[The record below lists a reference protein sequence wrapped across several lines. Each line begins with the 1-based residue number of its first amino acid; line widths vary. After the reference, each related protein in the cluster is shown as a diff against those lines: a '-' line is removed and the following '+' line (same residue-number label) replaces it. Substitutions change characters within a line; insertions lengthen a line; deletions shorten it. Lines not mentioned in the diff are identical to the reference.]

1 VKAWLLVATAV
12 GIAAGIYAG
21 THLLIPLVPTALLW
35 WAGRRLLPD
44 RPADFVGAA
53 AVQLGHMLWI
63 GVGLI
68 VIGRLTVDLAD
79 IAILLVG
86 SLWLLVRPGL
96 APVVTLTVYQGAA
109 LLLNLAAF
117 LAMPVGH
124 NLHRALL
131 IHLIWRVLA
140 LILMWRGYRRARAA
154 DEHAAG
160 PRAY

>member
-1 VKAWLLVATAV
+1 VKAWTIVAGVV
-12 GIAAGIYAG
+12 GVTAGIYAQ

-35 WAGRRLLPD
+35 WAGRRLLPE
-44 RPADFVGAA
+44 RPADFIGAA
-53 AVQLGHMLWI
+53 AVQLGHMVWI

-86 SLWLLVRPGL
+86 SLWLLIRPGL

-131 IHLIWRVLA
+131 VHLIWRVLA
-140 LILMWRGYRRARAA
+140 LVLMWRGYRRSKIA
-154 DEHAAG
+154 DELAAG
-160 PRAY
+160 GSAY

>member
-1 VKAWLLVATAV
+1 V
-12 GIAAGIYAG
+12 GIAVGIYAG

-35 WAGRRLLPD
+35 WGAHRLLAD

-86 SLWLLVRPGL
+86 SLWLLIRPGL
-96 APVVTLTVYQGAA
+96 APVVTLTVYHGAA

-117 LAMPVGH
+117 LAMPVGY

-131 IHLIWRVLA
+131 VHLIWRVLA
-140 LILMWRGYRRARAA
+140 LVLMWRGYRRARAA
-154 DEHAAG
+154 EEHAVG

>member
-1 VKAWLLVATAV
+1 MIGAGVV
-12 GIAAGIYAG
+12 GLAAGIYAG

-35 WAGRRLLPD
+35 WVGRRLLPD

-86 SLWLLVRPGL
+86 SLWLLIRPGL

-154 DEHAAG
+154 DEHEAG